1 MAGHARYTAILDA
14 CVLFPAP
21 IADASMS
28 LHAAGLFAAQ
38 WSGRIDEEWIRGVLR
53 ARPELDGK
61 LQRRRDAMRRAVPDR
76 EVPPLAYEPLTAGL
90 GLPDKDDV
98 HVLAAAIAGHADCIV
113 TLNLKDF
120 PADLLGKH
128 GLEAI
133 HPDDFLVYQS
143 DLEPITALAAFKAMR
158 DRLRNPQLT
167 VDEFTAMLQRNGLV
181 NTALRLQEARALV

>member
-21 IADASMS
+21 IADALIS

-38 WSGRIDEEWIRGVLR
+38 WSERIDEEWIRGVLR
-53 ARPELDGK
+53 ARPELEGK
-61 LQRRRDAMRRAVPDR
+61 LQRRRDAMRRAVPDW
-76 EVPPLAYEPLTAGL
+76 EVSPLAYEPLMPGL

-133 HPDDFLVYQS
+133 HPDDFLVYQL
-143 DLEPITALAAFKAMR
+143 DLEPIAALAAFKAMR

-167 VDEFTAMLQRNGLV
+167 VDEFIAMLQRNGLV